1 MKQLQ
6 STIVTENSYFNQD
19 ITQIDSRS
27 NNSSS
32 DAELIGFF
40 FGNSSLLG
48 RRSVEKDRRVG
59 EAVSILNN
67 CNLTLLGRSSIN
79 PEYYDR

>member
-59 EAVSILNN
+59 EAVSILKHN
-67 CNLTLLGRSSIN
+67 
-79 PEYYDR
+79 